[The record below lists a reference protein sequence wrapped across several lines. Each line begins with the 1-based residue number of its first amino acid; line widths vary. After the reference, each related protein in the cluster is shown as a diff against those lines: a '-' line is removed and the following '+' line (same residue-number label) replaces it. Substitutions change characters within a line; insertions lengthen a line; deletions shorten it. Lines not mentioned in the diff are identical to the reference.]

1 MDMQTY
7 SEMIHG
13 IVVPATLSPE
23 ECSNVINH
31 SLIFFKLKHQRDYI
45 VSAGVMKEV
54 FPPLTKT
61 SCGFLLGTR

>member
-1 MDMQTY
+1 MQTY

-23 ECSNVINH
+23 EMFKCYQP
-31 SLIFFKLKHQRDYI
+31 LTDFFKLKHQRDYI